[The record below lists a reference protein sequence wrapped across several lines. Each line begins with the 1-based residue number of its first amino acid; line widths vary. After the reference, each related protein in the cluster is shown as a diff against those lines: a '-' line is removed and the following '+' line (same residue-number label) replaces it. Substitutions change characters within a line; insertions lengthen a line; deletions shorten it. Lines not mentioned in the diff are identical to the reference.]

1 MMRGWRFPAF
11 LHSGEEVFVNGDLYR
26 GWWRG
31 LQAAWLAAGVLVFFG
46 CAPAAPP
53 AATVATT
60 QAGHAGHDDDHD
72 HEDDHD
78 HDHDHDEHDDHDH
91 PATVAGGLD
100 ELEEVCR
107 KVKESLAAGDLEKAD
122 DAVHMAGHLVE
133 DLQKLVADSKPDA
146 AAGAVA
152 TAALDEIFDCFDS
165 MDTALHSTDEE
176 AARKLDYTA
185 FAPRIEAAIETLR
198 KSSR

>member
-1 MMRGWRFPAF
+1 
-11 LHSGEEVFVNGDLYR
+11 
-26 GWWRG
+26 
-31 LQAAWLAAGVLVFFG
+31 
-46 CAPAAPP
+46 
-53 AATVATT
+53 
-60 QAGHAGHDDDHD
+60 
-72 HEDDHD
+72 
-78 HDHDHDEHDDHDH
+78 
-91 PATVAGGLD
+91 
-100 ELEEVCR
+100 
-107 KVKESLAAGDLEKAD
+107 
-122 DAVHMAGHLVE
+122 MAGHLVE